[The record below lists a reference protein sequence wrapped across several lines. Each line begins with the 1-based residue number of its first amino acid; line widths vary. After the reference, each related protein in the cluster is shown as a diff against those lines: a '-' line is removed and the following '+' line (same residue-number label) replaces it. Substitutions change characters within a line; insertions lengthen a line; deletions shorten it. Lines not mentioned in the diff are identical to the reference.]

1 MLIPIVFCDC
11 LQVCVY
17 NRTVEKVD
25 EFLKNEAKDSKVI
38 GAHSLEEMVRKL
50 KRPRKVM
57 LMVKAGQAVDEFIG
71 KLVCWFVILLK
82 LFYFNSIHFTLIKY

>member
-71 KLVCWFVILLK
+71 KLVC
-82 LFYFNSIHFTLIKY
+82 